1 MAAAR
6 RDRGRVAA
14 GARIQIT
21 VVSGRSPAMI
31 PSGGKGPRWASV
43 NSTGTC
49 AAADSQPK
57 TDTHG
62 GDSGGQAHRLAVFLG
77 RGR

>member
-1 MAAAR
+1 
-6 RDRGRVAA
+6 
-14 GARIQIT
+14 
-21 VVSGRSPAMI
+21 
-31 PSGGKGPRWASV
+31 V

-77 RGR
+77 RGRQGSPERAPGLADRFPISVRNCISQSSL

>member
-1 MAAAR
+1 
-6 RDRGRVAA
+6 
-14 GARIQIT
+14 
-21 VVSGRSPAMI
+21 MI
-31 PSGGKGPRWASV
+31 PSGAKGPRWASV

-77 RGR
+77 RGRQGSPPSACRPRGAAPAGGGSFAD